1 MTAQTLHVDKILFL
15 EAFGRGVPFHD
26 DMAQSTYLDLETGEL
41 IWFYDD
47 DDEAHMEA
55 GIPVEENRSLREQ
68 VASAS
73 DRYLEI
79 PGLDHGEHHEILRE
93 FLASDAIEDPALK
106 AHAPEAYSGSIGGW
120 KRAVPDEA
128 IVHRFYQFCDDAV
141 LVRAEAFLQGHG
153 MHVVWR

>member
-15 EAFGRGVPFHD
+15 EAFGRDVPFHD
-26 DMAQSTYLDLETGEL
+26 AMAQSTYLDLETGEL

-68 VASAS
+68 VASAA

-79 PGLDHGEHHEILRE
+79 PGLDHSEHHEILRE
-93 FLASDAIEDPALK
+93 FLASDSIEDPALR
-106 AHAPEAYSGSIGGW
+106 AEAQEAYSGSIGGW
-120 KRAVPDEA
+120 KQAVTDEG
-128 IVHRFYQFCDDAV
+128 IVHQFYQFCDDAV
-141 LVRAEAFLQGHG
+141 RARAEAFLQEHG
-153 MHVVWR
+153 VRVVWR